1 MRRSAFVYLTLLA
14 ALGPAALA
22 GCGGASTVSPK
33 PETVEGTI
41 AQKTIPLEQG
51 DAEAGKTI
59 FTDTAEPACG
69 TCHTYGPAG
78 TDADLGPNLD
88 ESLAGDDP
96 EAILQS
102 IVNPSAEVTAGFT
115 DIMPKDYGE
124 KLDEQQLADLVA
136 FLSQGS

>member
-1 MRRSAFVYLTLLA
+1 MRRSAFVFFVLLA
-14 ALGPAALA
+14 LAPAALA
-22 GCGGASTVSPK
+22 GCGGGSTVSPE

-41 AQKTIPLEQG
+41 AQETIPLDQG
-51 DAEAGKTI
+51 DAEAGEAI
-59 FTDTAEPACG
+59 FTETAEPGCG

-96 EAILQS
+96 EAILES
-102 IVNPSAEVTAGFT
+102 ILNPSADVTAGFT
-115 DIMPKDYGE
+115 DIMPKDYGD